1 MALPEKINVTINYLA
16 QETRPRAAPPPRPAA
31 KTALLRTQKP
41 PLHYYRYLFDVIGA
55 PWHWVSRRYMDD
67 QALQDIIHDPD
78 VYLYIL
84 HYNGAPC
91 GMGEIDA
98 RKEKAGHAPGDIELK
113 FFGLIPEV
121 TGTGLGRWFLYNVI
135 DLAWTLNPAR
145 LILETCSADHPAA
158 LPLYQKMGFSVYD
171 RGTGVIEWKG

>member
-1 MALPEKINVTINYLA
+1 MGQTEKIPVTINYLA
-16 QETRPRAAPPPRPAA
+16 QAARPHAAPPPRPAA
-31 KTALLRTQKP
+31 KTALLRAEKP
-41 PLHYYRYLFDVIGA
+41 PLHYYRYLYDVIGA
-55 PWHWVSRRYMDD
+55 PYHWVSRRYMDD
-67 QALQDIIHDPD
+67 QSLQKILHDEN

-98 RKEKAGHAPGDIELK
+98 RPENHQQGDIELK
-113 FFGLIPEV
+113 FFGLIPET
-121 TGTGLGRWFLYNVI
+121 TGTGLGRWFLYNIV
-135 DLAWTLNPAR
+135 DLAWSLTPKR

-171 RGTGVIEWKG
+171 HGHGVIDWKG